1 MAPSVSSHPTWIELD
16 LEAVA
21 GNCARVIQD
30 TATPL
35 MAVVKGDA
43 YGHGAVAVGR
53 AAVRGGA
60 SWLGVARCGEA
71 RALRQAG
78 LDTPILVLG
87 MATGEEVDEAIASGV
102 TLTLHSG
109 PCLERFAA
117 RARAAGRPLAVHLKV
132 DTGLGRLGVP
142 VEDLVPFARQ
152 AAQAPGI
159 QVDGVF
165 SHLALAEEPDHP
177 HNRVQTDRFQRGL
190 AALEQAALRPRWAH
204 LANSAAA
211 FFLPETR
218 HDLVRVANLVVG
230 LRIRLDLPLGPGYR
244 PALAWKA
251 RLASCRQLPPGW
263 GVGYGQAYVTQ
274 GEEWIGVVPV
284 GYGDGLR
291 RGPGNQ
297 VLVGGVRCPVVGNLC
312 LDQLMVRL
320 PRRFPEGEEVVL
332 IGTQGGEAIG
342 LHDLAAR
349 YGTTQ
354 PDVCTHLH
362 ARVPR
367 ILMGG

>member
-1 MAPSVSSHPTWIELD
+1 MAPSVSSRPTWIELD

-71 RALRQAG
+71 RVLRQAG
-78 LDTPILVLG
+78 LDTPVLVLG

-109 PCLERFAA
+109 PCRWSCSPPGPGPPGGPWRCTSKWT
-117 RARAAGRPLAVHLKV
+117 RAWGVWGCRPRRPGPLRPAS
-132 DTGLGRLGVP
+132 R
-142 VEDLVPFARQ
+142 RR
-152 AAQAPGI
+152 PGI
-159 QVDGVF
+159 QVDG
-165 SHLALAEEPDHP
+165 A
-177 HNRVQTDRFQRGL
+177 VQPPGPGGGAGPRPTTGCRSDRFQRGL

-211 FFLPETR
+211 FFLPEAR

-274 GEEWIGVVPV
+274 GEE
-284 GYGDGLR
+284 
-291 RGPGNQ
+291 
-297 VLVGGVRCPVVGNLC
+297 
-312 LDQLMVRL
+312 
-320 PRRFPEGEEVVL
+320 
-332 IGTQGGEAIG
+332 
-342 LHDLAAR
+342 
-349 YGTTQ
+349 
-354 PDVCTHLH
+354 
-362 ARVPR
+362 
-367 ILMGG
+367 

>member
-87 MATGEEVDEAIASGV
+87 MATGEEVDEAIASASPSPC
-102 TLTLHSG
+102 TAAPAWSG
-109 PCLERFAA
+109 SPA

-211 FFLPETR
+211 LFLP
-218 HDLVRVANLVVG
+218 D
-230 LRIRLDLPLGPGYR
+230 
-244 PALAWKA
+244 
-251 RLASCRQLPPGW
+251 PP
-263 GVGYGQAYVTQ
+263 
-274 GEEWIGVVPV
+274 
-284 GYGDGLR
+284 
-291 RGPGNQ
+291 
-297 VLVGGVRCPVVGNLC
+297 
-312 LDQLMVRL
+312 
-320 PRRFPEGEEVVL
+320 
-332 IGTQGGEAIG
+332 
-342 LHDLAAR
+342 
-349 YGTTQ
+349 
-354 PDVCTHLH
+354 
-362 ARVPR
+362 
-367 ILMGG
+367 